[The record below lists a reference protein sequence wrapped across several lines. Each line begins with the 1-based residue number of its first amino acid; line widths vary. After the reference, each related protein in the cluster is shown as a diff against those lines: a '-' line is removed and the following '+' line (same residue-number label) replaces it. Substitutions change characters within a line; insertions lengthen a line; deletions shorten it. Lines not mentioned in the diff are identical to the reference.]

1 MIDDH
6 RAFAGLEHEVSVAG
20 SPLTMVVDGQKRRLD
35 QDVSGGQ
42 PGVNRLF
49 MNIRWY
55 EGAFLSVNSGSK
67 AAVSY

>member
-1 MIDDH
+1 
-6 RAFAGLEHEVSVAG
+6 VAG

-49 MNIRWY
+49 MNMRWY